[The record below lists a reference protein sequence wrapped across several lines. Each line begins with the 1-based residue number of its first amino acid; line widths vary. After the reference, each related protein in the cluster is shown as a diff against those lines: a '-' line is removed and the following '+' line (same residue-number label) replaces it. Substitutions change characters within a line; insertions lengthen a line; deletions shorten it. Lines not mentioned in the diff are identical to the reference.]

1 MPLPLDTSDRRL
13 LIFGAVFVVAI
24 SLLAAAITPPEAPE
38 DVGFPSSYS
47 ATSGGARAAYTLLEK
62 LGYDV
67 ERWDESPTEL
77 PSEPGGTLLILAQ
90 PVVPASAEE
99 KQAIHRFVH
108 AGGSV
113 LAIGPRAAA
122 LVPEGSTLDY
132 ETEDFAWKSFP
143 ALHPAALTRGAERIK
158 MAPHTRWNMKLA
170 SHQAVHAD
178 GENVVVVRYSVGK
191 GSVIWWAAGT
201 PLSNAG
207 LPLEGDLNLFLNSVG
222 SPEDYTILWDEYFH
236 GQRHSLLSFLARTPV
251 PWAFAQLCL
260 VAFLILLTFARRSGP
275 LQIREAES
283 RLSPLEFVETLG
295 DLYHRAH
302 AGSAAAS
309 VSYAHFRMLLTRR
322 LGLPVNTPVEQL
334 HQAARERLGWTK
346 PGFYE
351 ALRAADRGARNPHVN
366 DEEALRIVQALEHY
380 TELLQLARVNKE
392 NLPWRNR

>member
-1 MPLPLDTSDRRL
+1 MPLSLDSSDRRL
-13 LIFGAVFVVAI
+13 LIFGAAFLVVI
-24 SLLAAAITPPEAPE
+24 SLLAAAVAPPDATE

-47 ATSGGARAAYTLLEK
+47 TASGGARAAYTLLEK
-62 LGYDV
+62 LGYEV
-67 ERWDESPTEL
+67 ERWEGPPTEL
-77 PSEPGGTLLILAQ
+77 PSEPEGYLLILAQ
-90 PVVPASAEE
+90 PMAAASAEE
-99 KQAIHRFVH
+99 RQAIHRFVH
-108 AGGSV
+108 AGGNV
-113 LAIGPRAAA
+113 LAIGSRAAA
-122 LVPEGSTLDY
+122 LVPEGSTLAY
-132 ETEDFAWKSFP
+132 ETEDLAWKSFR
-143 ALHPAALTRGAERIK
+143 ALHPAPLTRGAERIK
-158 MAPHTRWNMKLA
+158 MAPHARWDAKLA
-170 SHQAVHAD
+170 SHQAIYAD
-178 GENVVVVRYSVGK
+178 GQNVVVARYSSGK
-191 GSVIWWAAGT
+191 GSVIWWAAAT

-207 LPLEGDLNLFLNSVG
+207 LPLDGDLNLFLNSVG

-236 GQRHSLLSFLARTPV
+236 GQRRSVVSFLARTPV

-260 VAFLILLTFARRSGP
+260 VAVLILVTFARRSGP

-322 LGLPVNTPVEQL
+322 LGLPVNASVEQL
-334 HQAARERLGWTK
+334 HQAARERLGWTQ

-351 ALRAADRGARNPHVN
+351 ALRTADRGVRNPHVG

-380 TELLQLARVNKE
+380 TELLQLAKVNKE